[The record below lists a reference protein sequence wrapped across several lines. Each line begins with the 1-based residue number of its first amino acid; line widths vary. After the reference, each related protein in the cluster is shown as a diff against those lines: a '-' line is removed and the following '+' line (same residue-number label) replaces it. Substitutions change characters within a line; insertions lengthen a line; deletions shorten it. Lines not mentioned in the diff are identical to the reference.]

1 MVIPMAKS
9 FACKDIGMSCGFKA
23 RAESE
28 KELMMKIADHAKKA
42 HKMEQI
48 DDATMSKVK
57 AAIKEA

>member
-1 MVIPMAKS
+1 
-9 FACKDIGMSCGFKA
+9 
-23 RAESE
+23 
-28 KELMMKIADHAKKA
+28 MMKIADHAKKA